1 MSQSWTDVLAGPCHR
16 CAFLLCLFRIP
27 NSILFTYSICNSR
40 SLANPVRHIFPNAL
54 YFIHFSYVYIYIVD
68 RRIRISFR
76 SRVVLPGWHDRES
89 SFMILSF
96 FRIHINP
103 LRETWMASVARSAPL
118 LLRSIHA
125 FVIDVCQLRFARV
138 RLMRSWKARERPMQL
153 ISRDSHIVC
162 HSIFADSFTFCM
174 EQNSRYCF
182 VIIGVSI
189 SIRSSLIAN
198 SWSNHRE
205 KKLGK
210 FTAPVS
216 THSLLHGPSGGSI
229 HYE

>member
-54 YFIHFSYVYIYIVD
+54 YFIHFNYVYIYIVD

-103 LRETWMASVARSAPL
+103 LRETWMASVARSARSSAPFYSRFRNRCMPTTICKGAVDALVEGERTADATDLQGFAYRMPLHIRWQLYILYGTKQPL
-118 LLRSIHA
+118 LLRYYRCFDLHPIQSN
-125 FVIDVCQLRFARV
+125 CQFLVESSGKEVRKIYCPRV
-138 RLMRSWKARERPMQL
+138 HP
-153 ISRDSHIVC
+153 
-162 HSIFADSFTFCM
+162 
-174 EQNSRYCF
+174 
-182 VIIGVSI
+182 
-189 SIRSSLIAN
+189 
-198 SWSNHRE
+198 
-205 KKLGK
+205 
-210 FTAPVS
+210 
-216 THSLLHGPSGGSI
+216 
-229 HYE
+229 

>member
-40 SLANPVRHIFPNAL
+40 SLANLVRHIFPNAL
-54 YFIHFSYVYIYIVD
+54 YFIHFNYVYIYIVD

-96 FRIHINP
+96 FRIHIHP
-103 LRETWMASVARSAPL
+103 LRETWMASVARSARSSAPFYSRFRNRCMPTTICKGAVDALVEGERTADATDLQGFAYRML
-118 LLRSIHA
+118 LHIRW
-125 FVIDVCQLRFARV
+125 QLY
-138 RLMRSWKARERPMQL
+138 
-153 ISRDSHIVC
+153 I
-162 HSIFADSFTFCM
+162 CM

-216 THSLLHGPSGGSI
+216 THSVEVFTTTSV
-229 HYE
+229 